1 MIEAIH
7 LVLRTLPGSFSSL
20 QKLDAEMDDCVVSQ
34 LTSLQVRAHVQVGVG
49 FMLKLPRGV
58 GLLSAQG
65 DVSTAPYSRRL
76 RHRPPP
82 QPLTCGPSFI
92 LVNLTLTPTQSLA
105 QRRRVCV
112 CAEDGGGGGPVQ
124 APAVLHSA
132 ALAPLRLPGRLQL
145 RVDVQVVGDSLEAA
159 LNQFASVI
167 VEDVFALQDQL
178 SVVRGSVCVWV
189 GVCA

>member
-1 MIEAIH
+1 
-7 LVLRTLPGSFSSL
+7 
-20 QKLDAEMDDCVVSQ
+20 
-34 LTSLQVRAHVQVGVG
+34 
-49 FMLKLPRGV
+49 
-58 GLLSAQG
+58 
-65 DVSTAPYSRRL
+65 
-76 RHRPPP
+76 
-82 QPLTCGPSFI
+82 
-92 LVNLTLTPTQSLA
+92 
-105 QRRRVCV
+105 
-112 CAEDGGGGGPVQ
+112 VQ